1 MPVARS
7 DSRKALLIGI
17 AAVVAAAAIG
27 FLIFALSGE
36 SEEVTFGPSGATF
49 EVGDAR
55 SLSAAIERDRTPLL
69 FQDPANFERPIWVQ
83 HTRDEPEQ
91 GWLAFDA
98 QVGGCALRWELDDQR
113 FVGCDGER
121 FPADGEG
128 LTQYEATVTDGD
140 VIVDLDPDDDDDD
153 ERTTTAP
160 TTTILQT
167 GNG

>member
-27 FLIFALSGE
+27 FLLFTLSGE
-36 SEEVTFGPSGATF
+36 PDKVTIGPSGAAF
-49 EVGDAR
+49 VVGDAR
-55 SLSAAIERDRTPLL
+55 SLAAAVERDRTPLL
-69 FQDPANFERPIWVQ
+69 FQDPASFERPIWVQ
-83 HTRDEPEQ
+83 HTRDDPER

-113 FVGCDGER
+113 FVGCDGAHY
-121 FPADGEG
+121 PADGEG
-128 LTQYEATVTDGD
+128 LTQYEATVRDGD
-140 VIVDLDPDDDDDD
+140 VVVDLDPNDGPA
-153 ERTTTAP
+153 TSAS

-167 GNG
+167 GDG